1 MQRKFSD
8 DVPYAS
14 KFCSKAGRKQLTLQC
29 CSHFARNLLIAIVGL
44 GTLVSAANSRAADT
58 KDPSVTITSPSAG
71 TTLRGTVAVSAS
83 ASDNVGVTQVDL
95 YANDVFVG
103 SASVSPY
110 TFSWNSTR
118 VIDGSVTLKAV
129 AYDAAGN
136 HSNFVANVIVAN
148 GSQPSDTQSP
158 TITITSPA
166 AGSTLRGIVAVNASV
181 SDNVGVTRVDLY
193 ANEVIMGSATASPY
207 TFNWNSTRVPDGS
220 VMLKAVA
227 YDAAGNHSNSVA
239 NATVANATTSSPTL
253 SVTSSNPASG
263 VSVRVYPTDTSGLGD
278 GTASLTRSYNAN
290 ARVWLSAA
298 LRSGSNYFVKW
309 QKDGTDY
316 DTASS
321 TSVVMDANHTLSAVY
336 ETPSCSGVAVY
347 PGTDSIKNAV
357 AGYPAGSTFCIKA
370 GIHRLTT
377 SVTVRTNDKYIG
389 ETGAIL
395 NGSKVLS
402 SFARAGSYWVAT
414 GQFQREPAL
423 LSVNGGYP
431 QCAPNAPGCIYPE
444 KVFFDGQDLW
454 QVTSLAVLGPG
465 QFFFD
470 YANAQIFL
478 FNDPTGHLVEATTGS
493 GGIVGYS
500 GGSGNNVT
508 VKNLIFEKFGGGEF
522 SGSAHNALKAVDGW
536 RVENNEFRFISE
548 IAVANYGN
556 GVVRNNNIHHNG
568 QFGIVGGGTIEG
580 NTIAYNNSDGF
591 DINNNAGATKFL
603 RDSGLVIKGNIVASN
618 NGPALWADYDNI
630 NTTYENNII
639 ENNTAMG
646 IFHEVS
652 CTAVIKNNVLRGN
665 NSANVGLSLWH
676 GAQIYTRSSKDVQ
689 IYGNDITAAGANSV
703 AIRGGD
709 APETTTNCG
718 VVQSQNI
725 AVHDNVIRLRT
736 SDSNGVVGGGAG
748 YGATFNIG
756 FSNNIYYL
764 QNLAGAYFWYDAATN
779 GMTTQQWQAVGQD
792 LSGKFYQY

>member
-1 MQRKFSD
+1 
-8 DVPYAS
+8 
-14 KFCSKAGRKQLTLQC
+14 
-29 CSHFARNLLIAIVGL
+29 
-44 GTLVSAANSRAADT
+44 
-58 KDPSVTITSPSAG
+58 VTIISPVAG
-71 TTLRGTVAVSAS
+71 STLRGTVAVSVS
-83 ASDNVGVTQVDL
+83 ASDNVGVTRVDL
-95 YANDVFVG
+95 YANEVIVG
-103 SASVSPY
+103 TATASPY
-110 TFSWNSTR
+110 TFSWGSTR
-118 VIDGSVTLKAV
+118 VPDGSVALKAV

-136 HSNFVANVIVAN
+136 HSNFVANVTVAN
-148 GSQPSDTQSP
+148 ATAPPDTKDPTVTIISP
-158 TITITSPA
+158 V
-166 AGSTLRGIVAVNASV
+166 AGSTLRGTVAVSV
-181 SDNVGVTRVDLY
+181 STSDNVGVTHVDLY
-193 ANEVIMGSATASPY
+193 ANEVIVGSATASPY
-207 TFNWNSTRVPDGS
+207 TFSWDSTKISDGS

-227 YDAAGNHSNSVA
+227 YDAAGNHSNFVA
-239 NATVANATTSSPTL
+239 NATVANGTTTSSPTL
-253 SVTSSNPASG
+253 SVTSSNPSSG
-263 VSVRVYPTDTSGLGD
+263 VSVRVYPADTSGLGD

-290 ARVWLSAA
+290 VRVWLSAA

-321 TSVVMDANHTLSAVY
+321 TSVVMDANHTLTAVY
-336 ETPSCSGVAVY
+336 ETPSCTGIAVY

-357 AGYPAGSTFCIKA
+357 AAYPAGSTFCIKA

-377 SVTVRTNDKYIG
+377 AVTVRTNDKYIG

-423 LSVNGGYP
+423 PSINGGYP
-431 QCAPNAPGCIYPE
+431 TCAANAPGCIYPE

-454 QVTSLAVLGPG
+454 QVTSLAALGPG

-500 GGSGNNVT
+500 GGSGDNVT
-508 VKNLIFEKFGGGEF
+508 VKNLIFEKFGGAEV
-522 SGSAHNALKAVDGW
+522 SGSGHNAFKAVDGW
-536 RVENNEFRFISE
+536 RVENNEFRFISGV
-548 IAVANYGN
+548 AVANDGN
-556 GVVRNNNIHHNG
+556 GAVRNNNIHHNG

-591 DINNNAGATKFL
+591 DINNNAGGTKFL
-603 RDSGLVIKGNIVASN
+603 RDSGLVIRGNIVASN
-618 NGPALWADYDNI
+618 NGPALWTDYDNV

-665 NSANVGLSLWH
+665 NSVNVGLSLWH
-676 GAQIYTRSSKDVQ
+676 GAQMYTRSSKDVQ

-709 APETTTNCG
+709 APETTANCG

-725 AVHDNVIRLRT
+725 AVHDNVIRLST
-736 SDSNGVVGGGAG
+736 GDSNGVVGGGAG
-748 YGATFNIG
+748 YGATFNIQ

-779 GMTTQQWQAVGQD
+779 GMSKQQWQAVGQD